1 MCSVNLYLTLHLSIL
16 TAVPGDNG
24 IKLWA
29 LASTGTH
36 SCHQNTSP
44 SVSMSPLS
52 WFSSHPPPFWL
63 LLSPLMFSPLPS
75 LLNVSMP
82 EIPGPLLT
90 LHTPLVD
97 LTCYQESG
105 SPSLSL
111 APEPDLT
118 LRAQDKTLFPS
129 KLSLFHSSPAPDSPP
144 CPTATPEPESSK
156 GQTPN
161 PTC

>member
-1 MCSVNLYLTLHLSIL
+1 MGIHFHWHPFLPSEHFFSFNVTTLLVFL
-16 TAVPGDNG
+16 
-24 IKLWA
+24 
-29 LASTGTH
+29 
-36 SCHQNTSP
+36 Q
-44 SVSMSPLS
+44 
-52 WFSSHPPPFWL
+52 PFWL
-63 LLSPLMFSPLPS
+63 LLSPVLFSPLPS

-105 SPSLSL
+105 SPSLPP

-118 LRAQDKTLFPS
+118 LHAQDKTLFPS
-129 KLSLFHSSPAPDSPP
+129 KLSLFLSSPAPDSPP

-161 PTC
+161 PIC